1 MKTIGKIIEL
11 LHSDTD
17 INQKEYYSIDIELVR
32 GELPRVIVHS
42 EMRFGEVYDNRKS
55 TYESAVPQPSITVEP
70 VEIAI
75 SRRVKVRKGNRP
87 HLYQIFLDDKHYY
100 YIADEMLPYDSLFHL
115 PQWKVD
121 ELNDVL
127 CTQFSCDKLESYL
140 LKDFL
145 KDNETL

>member
-1 MKTIGKIIEL
+1 MTTIEKIIEL
-11 LHSDTD
+11 LYDDPDVTQYESYN
-17 INQKEYYSIDIELVR
+17 INIELE
-32 GELPRVIVHS
+32 GNEPPRVSIYHDKRYLKPS
-42 EMRFGEVYDNRKS
+42 
-55 TYESAVPQPSITVEP
+55 YESAVPQPSITVEP

-87 HLYQIFLDDKHYY
+87 HSYQILLDDKHYY
-100 YIADEMLPYDSLFHL
+100 HIEDEMLPYDSLFHL

>member
-1 MKTIGKIIEL
+1 MKKQDFEVVRTSENYELYYKNEYLDNFSLENESRLFPSTKRLLRIEF
-11 LHSDTD
+11 
-17 INQKEYYSIDIELVR
+17 NVGYSTNIEHWCIDN
-32 GELPRVIVHS
+32 
-42 EMRFGEVYDNRKS
+42 FYN
-55 TYESAVPQPSITVEP
+55 EP

-75 SRRVKVRKGNRP
+75 SRRVSVRKGNRP

-100 YIADEMLPYDSLFHL
+100 YIGDEMLPYDSLFHL